1 MILPKLD
8 QLINDLYVYWGK
20 EMGSFLICYAGVVRA
35 SIRNEKTFVMWVNR
49 LISYF
54 EDIIAD
60 DVPLPPL
67 HSTIMHMKE
76 LISWKTEEEFFDLLL
91 QTYEDNIWHCIR
103 GAGEAILSETS
114 DNTDV
119 AWTTGYDQFC
129 YEIFKPLLSGTK
141 ERYAD
146 FKKNKTRVLK
156 GLLFQVTPM
165 MCSTSLIRRLTVFG
179 MCSMHMQNYEK
190 TKYFYRVSKI
200 MNEIRLFRMCFR
212 LGIQKRSAAT

>member
-1 MILPKLD
+1 MAQPTCRC
-8 QLINDLYVYWGK
+8 
-20 EMGSFLICYAGVVRA
+20 FF
-35 SIRNEKTFVMWVNR
+35 SIRWSASCRGVKYSAAGI
-49 LISYF
+49 ISRSS
-54 EDIIAD
+54 
-60 DVPLPPL
+60 
-67 HSTIMHMKE
+67 HSSK
-76 LISWKTEEEFFDLLL
+76 SSK
-91 QTYEDNIWHCIR
+91 
-103 GAGEAILSETS
+103 SSKS
-114 DNTDV
+114 DMSGSLTDHSSV
-119 AWTTGYDQFC
+119 AWTTGCDQFC

-212 LGIQKRSAAT
+212 LGIQKRSTAT